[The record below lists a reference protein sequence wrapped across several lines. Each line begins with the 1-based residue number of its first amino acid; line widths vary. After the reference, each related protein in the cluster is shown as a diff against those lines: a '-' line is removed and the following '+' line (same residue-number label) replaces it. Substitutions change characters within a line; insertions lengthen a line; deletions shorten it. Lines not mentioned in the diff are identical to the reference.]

1 MKLNIFNVE
10 RVSVEGLRGGEGTV
24 YLQKLP
30 TLVDMKM
37 YSLITIPKGSSIGVH
52 THTVDEEMIIVY
64 QGSGKLIIDGIEHD
78 FNVGD
83 VSLCKK
89 GRNHSIRND
98 NDEDL
103 IVLAVVNE

>member
-1 MKLNIFNVE
+1 MKLNIFDE
-10 RVSVEGLRGGEGTV
+10 KRVSVDGLRGGEGTV

-37 YSLITIPKGSSIGVH
+37 YALITIPKGSSIGVH
-52 THTVDEEMIIVY
+52 THVDDEETIFVY
-64 QGSGKLIIDGIEHD
+64 SGSGKLIIDGIEHD

-89 GRNHSIRND
+89 GRNHSVRND

-103 IVLAVVNE
+103 VLLAVVNE